1 MFQDWVKQVD
11 THESSSDGA
20 NGSVEEGVIDF
31 TVSPVESSFESYQ
44 QHDDTASTAAVLD
57 GPKNNRSD
65 GGRGRRRSSDKSWY
79 SSLFC
84 YSKTQSRSS
93 RNTTPFF
100 YSPKQRRRVLCS
112 CAVIIAI
119 CVIVGTT
126 VPMVMKGSSDT
137 QNTSSSESSSPG
149 ENNVAEESGESGFDF
164 TGVNSTGPIPA
175 LSPTTASPIPT
186 ISPTT
191 ASPTVIPSDIPS
203 SAPTVAITSSPTSS
217 NAPSSMPST
226 VPTSS
231 PTAPIPRVAPP
242 PILPLVNTSD
252 TLLTFCV
259 IADVPYDKDE
269 LKALP
274 GQIETQMEGCE
285 FLVHL
290 GDLFIGD
297 TDCEEQSYYE
307 IRDVMLASNVPTFVV
322 VGDNEWNDCVKNR
335 IDAGW
340 ELWNQEFLRFEN
352 KWNHTM
358 TVVRQP
364 GFEENFYFVEKR
376 TLIIGLNLVG
386 GRVHNSS
393 EWRSRQ
399 EAEYAWTRNVI
410 NTFVPQFADG
420 VIIMAHAKP
429 SADQRFFMDPLGED
443 MANTWQ
449 NKFPI
454 LYLHG
459 DGHSWTYNPH
469 FKRQHNMLRVQHEGG
484 VRDPI
489 LKVLADPAKNGPEVY
504 SAFQFDRQLELA

>member
-1 MFQDWVKQVD
+1 MFDNWVKQVD
-11 THESSSDGA
+11 THDSSSDGA
-20 NGSVEEGVIDF
+20 DGSFEEGRIDF
-31 TVSPVESSFESYQ
+31 TLPPIESSFESYR
-44 QHDDTASTAAVLD
+44 QHDDAASTNAVLD
-57 GPKNNRSD
+57 APKNNRKK
-65 GGRGRRRSSDKSWY
+65 RGRRRSSDDKSWNRNI
-79 SSLFC
+79 FC
-84 YSKTQSRSS
+84 CSKAEGRP
-93 RNTTPFF
+93 NGNNTPFF
-100 YSPKQRRRVLCS
+100 YSPKQRRRVVCS
-112 CAVIIAI
+112 CAVIIVL

-126 VPMVMKGSSDT
+126 VPIVMKSSSDA
-137 QNTSSSESSSPG
+137 QNASSSESSLP
-149 ENNVAEESGESGFDF
+149 EENVAGESGSGFDF
-164 TGVNSTGPIPA
+164 TGVNSTGPIP
-175 LSPTTASPIPT
+175 T

-191 ASPTVIPSDIPS
+191 ASPSEIPSDIPS
-203 SAPTVAITSSPTSS
+203 SAPTVAVTSSPTSS
-217 NAPSSMPST
+217 NAPSLMPST

-231 PTAPIPRVAPP
+231 PTAPIPPVAPP
-242 PILPLVNTSD
+242 PIVPLVGTSD

-259 IADVPYDKDE
+259 IADVPYDQDE

-285 FLVHL
+285 FLIHL

-297 TDCEEQSYYE
+297 TDCKEESYFE
-307 IRDVMLASNVPTFVV
+307 IRDVMLASKVPTFVV

-358 TVVRQP
+358 AVVRQP

-393 EWRSRQ
+393 EWRARQ
-399 EAEYAWTRNVI
+399 EAEYDWTRTVI

-469 FKRQHNMLRVQHEGG
+469 FKSQHNMLRVQHEGG

-504 SAFQFDRQLELA
+504 SAFQFDRQLDLA